1 MKSIMLSAAIALFAM
16 TSFSQ
21 MSSLPQF
28 NTERTGITKT
38 GMLVLSSW
46 GAVNIVV
53 GSIGQSSSDKETKY
67 FHQMN
72 LIWGAINLAIA
83 APTYFSLNRKSQ
95 NLSLAESVKQQ
106 SIIEKT
112 FLFNA
117 GLDLVYM
124 TSGLYCIEK
133 GNNDSKRDLYKGYG
147 KSLLLQGGGL
157 LLFDITMYLTNVHH
171 GKKLYKILSSVQVSG
186 NSAGLVWKL

>member
-1 MKSIMLSAAIALFAM
+1 MKSIIVLALITFFAIPA
-16 TSFSQ
+16 FSQ
-21 MSSLPQF
+21 INLQQF
-28 NTERTGITKT
+28 NTERTDITRT
-38 GMLVLSSW
+38 SMLVLGSW
-46 GAVNIVV
+46 GTANIIV
-53 GSIGQSSSDKETKY
+53 GAIGQSSSNSETKY

-72 LIWGAINLAIA
+72 LIWGTVNFAIA

-124 TSGLYCIEK
+124 TSGLYCLEK
-133 GNNDSKRDLYKGYG
+133 GNDDSKHDLYKGYG
-147 KSLLLQGGGL
+147 KSLLVQGGGL
-157 LLFDITMYLTNVHH
+157 LLFDIIMYLTNIHH

-186 NSAGLVWKL
+186 NSIGLVWKL